1 MTPNLFSAFQ
11 EAADMPPRHEYLKDG
26 IHDLQVSNVET
37 VETQDG
43 ATLLFV
49 EYTVLQTKGTSP
61 TVVRKVDGEEQVVE
75 QTPHEI
81 GEIVKQSLALTGPAW
96 RKEKSMKV
104 LKRMCTLGGHAP
116 SNQKEF
122 DALMGV
128 NGASSPLIGDTL
140 RITGIRKVSEK
151 GTHFTDF
158 SYRETSLKDTVNNTP
173 TLEGGDEIPF

>member
-1 MTPNLFSAFQ
+1 MTPNLFSAFK

-26 IHDLQVSNVET
+26 THDLRISNVET

-43 ATLLFV
+43 ATLLFL
-49 EYTVLQTKGTSP
+49 EYTVLQTKGT
-61 TVVRKVDGEEQVVE
+61 TLQIVRRVDGEEVTQE

-81 GEIVKQSLALTGPAW
+81 GETVKQSLTLTGPAW

-104 LKRMCTLGGHAP
+104 LKRLCTLGGHAP
-116 SNQKEF
+116 SNQVEF

-128 NGASSPLIGDTL
+128 NGADSPIIGDAV
-140 RITGIRKVSEK
+140 RITGVRKVSEK

-158 SYRETSLKDTVNNTP
+158 AYMASKTTAQP
-173 TLEGGDEIPF
+173 QTLEGDEIPF